1 MKLKSFLATLLLLAV
16 TSIHASAQAPAPTI
30 ANPITI
36 NVLGAVNRPARCV
49 LPTGATV
56 LDALAAAGGAMRVG
70 DLAKV
75 RIIRRNTD
83 GKTDTTLINVKNILN
98 GQAKDVPLRDGDTL
112 NVPETLF

>member
-1 MKLKSFLATLLLLAV
+1 MKLKSFLAALLLLAF
-16 TSIHASAQAPAPTI
+16 TSIQGSAQDPAPSI
-30 ANPITI
+30 VNPITI

-56 LDALAAAGGAMRVG
+56 LDALAAAGGATRVG

-83 GKTDTTLINVKNILN
+83 GKADTSLNNVKQILN
-98 GQAKDVPLRDGDTL
+98 GQSKDVPLRDGDTL